1 MVMYAHNGYL
11 EVLLN
16 LGIVGFA
23 LTLAFLGA
31 GMRRASYWFDR
42 NPRSVRL
49 WPLAFMLFFLFQNF
63 AECTILL
70 QDLEWA
76 ICVAVVAS
84 TDRAL
89 LAAYEDEDDEELFLE
104 PSEQTT

>member
-1 MVMYAHNGYL
+1 M
-11 EVLLN
+11 
-16 LGIVGFA
+16 
-23 LTLAFLGA
+23 TLAFLGA
-31 GMRRASYWFDR
+31 GIRRAFYWSDR
-42 NPRSVRL
+42 NPSNVRL

-63 AECTILL
+63 GECTILL

-84 TDRAL
+84 TDPVL

-104 PSEQTT
+104 PSEQIT